1 MKTVM
6 LYGPAKVPQFTF
18 QSFQTSNRSPYFNR
32 SKVDVM
38 VVEPEKKT
46 SRPHINF
53 ITVRMI
59 SGYAE
64 TSLVIEKE
72 NK

>member
-1 MKTVM
+1 
-6 LYGPAKVPQFTF
+6 
-18 QSFQTSNRSPYFNR
+18 
-32 SKVDVM
+32 M